1 MNNYNIMKKSLLLI
15 VCCALLFASCK
26 EQVDTKKLLEG
37 TWVCTEFNNL
47 TMPTDRMLVLFL
59 SNTDVASLSQGVT
72 RDASHAEFM
81 GAAATYQVDEQTFTI
96 KGVFSN
102 KDSLNMKFDIV
113 SLSKD
118 KLIAN
123 LVEVTKSATV
133 NRALGKYTF
142 TKVATPNKHL
152 SAIQGEWEGYRHES
166 AGKFDSI
173 PTIKMKFM
181 GEHGFVFS
189 KKFNN
194 NWSDCDGS
202 FWLLQD
208 KMAVNYATEVSSY
221 YNCWEI
227 QSVTATEMML
237 RKYNADSDTAS
248 VLDVVRYKM
257 VKL

>member
-1 MNNYNIMKKSLLLI
+1 
-15 VCCALLFASCK
+15 
-26 EQVDTKKLLEG
+26 
-37 TWVCTEFNNL
+37 
-47 TMPTDRMLVLFL
+47 
-59 SNTDVASLSQGVT
+59 
-72 RDASHAEFM
+72 
-81 GAAATYQVDEQTFTI
+81 
-96 KGVFSN
+96 
-102 KDSLNMKFDIV
+102 
-113 SLSKD
+113 
-118 KLIAN
+118 
-123 LVEVTKSATV
+123 
-133 NRALGKYTF
+133 
-142 TKVATPNKHL
+142 
-152 SAIQGEWEGYRHES
+152 
-166 AGKFDSI
+166 
-173 PTIKMKFM
+173 MKFM

-202 FWLLQD
+202 FGLYQD